1 MEPLENQTKMSGKFL
16 LCSLQLLKTVFII
29 FLLSYKNFQTIHK
42 SNDLIMCNFFAT
54 PPSSIVLRG
63 SSPVFETVFKTKSC
77 PLVLKTV
84 QNTSC
89 FQC

>member
-1 MEPLENQTKMSGKFL
+1 MG
-16 LCSLQLLKTVFII
+16 
-29 FLLSYKNFQTIHK
+29 
-42 SNDLIMCNFFAT
+42 NFFAT

-89 FQC
+89 F